1 MHALQILT
9 ESCLLNGKETCP
21 PFAVVFATKQVK
33 TLSILYIR
41 KKTKVDI
48 AYPSLSSCYLTT
60 FMR

>member
-48 AYPSLSSCYLTT
+48 AYPSLSSC
-60 FMR
+60 